1 MIDIN
6 AITNVHFIGIGGVS
20 NSAIAEILNH
30 NGYHV
35 SGSDL
40 NTSTLTKRLA
50 DKGIVIYRG
59 HAEENV
65 QGAELV
71 VYTAAVSDDNPEL
84 QYAMT
89 NNIPCL
95 SRAEMLGQLMLGYE
109 KTIAISGTHGKTTT
123 TSMLTRI
130 FNDPTYDPTS
140 LIGGDF
146 ADIGSN
152 VRIGKG
158 EIFITEACEYKESF
172 LSFYPSIG
180 IVLNVDEDH
189 LDYYRDLD
197 HIASAFVKFAGNIR
211 EDGLLV
217 INGDDFNARKVRA
230 AYTGKCLTYGITLA
244 CDFTAKNIIYNNYG
258 YPTFDIYNG
267 DTFITKISLSIPGQH
282 NIYNALAAF
291 TAATQLTSDI
301 EAIVTRLASFRNANR
316 RFEHI
321 GEAEGVLLVDDY
333 AHHPMEIKA
342 TLDAAA
348 RMASVKRIRVAFQP
362 HTYSRTKE
370 LLHAFSGA
378 FTNADEV
385 IVTDIYAARE
395 KDPGDIHARDLVK
408 ALQAEG
414 VNALYLETFEAIE
427 AHFLKTAVAGDLI
440 MSVGAGDIYKVTH
453 TLAHQWGAS

>member
-35 SGSDL
+35 SGSDI
-40 NTSTLTKRLA
+40 NASTLTERLA

-59 HAEENV
+59 HAAENV

-84 QYAMT
+84 QYAMA

-130 FNDPTYDPTS
+130 FNDPAFDPTS

-158 EIFITEACEYKESF
+158 DIFITEACEYKESF

-180 IVLNVDEDH
+180 IILNVDEDH

-197 HIASAFVKFAGNIR
+197 HIASAFVKFASNIH

-217 INGDDFNARKVRA
+217 INGDDFNSRKVRT
-230 AYTGKCLTYGITLA
+230 AYKGKCLTYGINMA
-244 CDFTAKNIIYNNYG
+244 CDFMAKNIIYNNYG
-258 YPTFDIYNG
+258 YPTFDIYEN
-267 DTFITKISLSIPGQH
+267 DAFITKLSLSIPGQH

-291 TAATQLTSDI
+291 AAAMQLTTDV
-301 EAIVTRLASFRNANR
+301 EAVITRLASFRNANR
-316 RFEHI
+316 RFERI
-321 GEAEGVLLVDDY
+321 GEHEGVLLVDDY
-333 AHHPMEIKA
+333 AHHPMEIRA

-348 RMASVKRIRVAFQP
+348 RMASIKRIRVAFQP

-414 VNALYLETFEAIE
+414 VNAQYIETFDAIE
-427 AHFLKTAVAGDLI
+427 AHFAATAKEGDLI
-440 MSVGAGDIYKVTH
+440 MSVGAGDIYKITH
-453 TLAHQWGAS
+453 ALAHQWHV